1 MIGRGTSSLRRR
13 RALPGQAASKDTLLF
28 SLRQALLACAIALL
42 AVTVAPWQ
50 EAYGQ
55 KQTELEQIIKSPQV
69 DTAEPMLLQADEM
82 IYDNENAKI
91 TAKGNVEIYYGNYTL
106 LADRVVYSRATNTLR
121 AEGNVRIKDPD
132 GAVITSEQI
141 TLTDDFR
148 DGFVDALKLVTQDDT
163 RIVAQ
168 SASREAANVT
178 VFRKGWFT
186 PCKLCEDRPT
196 KPPTWRIRAAKI
208 THKRDQATMTFQNA
222 ALDMFGV
229 PVLWT
234 PWFQM
239 ADPTVKRKSG
249 FLMPTYSHS
258 DELGSTVQV
267 PYYFAL
273 SDHYDFTFAPMW
285 TEKAG
290 TLLQGN
296 WRHRLAT
303 GAYNIDLAGVWD
315 NGSEN
320 TSFDDGNNDEFNGEF
335 RGSVKSKGRFALN
348 PYWAYGWD
356 VLFETDDTFRRYYN
370 LDSRLKTDRV
380 SQIYFEGLHDRNYLS
395 TRFYNTQSLVPGRFF
410 ETGLSESDDLTFA
423 TEDPQETVYPIIDY
437 DYIVN
442 KPIIGGELSFTSN
455 VMVLA
460 SDAKYSDRF
469 LVTGTPVPRG
479 ISEFTTDSNRLITEV
494 NWRRQMIDGIGQVF
508 TPFGRLR
515 GDVYGV
521 SNDLSGVPASSVDN
535 TVFLENNPLDDGT
548 FWRGNAV
555 AGMEY
560 RYPFIAYT
568 RNISHVLEPIGQIIA
583 RPDSIGDQQEIPN
596 EDALSLVYDDTILFD
611 IDKFSGFDRVE
622 TGTRANVGVR
632 YTAQFANGA
641 YARAVFGQSYQLA
654 GQNEFDTDFFRT
666 SGLADL
672 DSDYVSGFYVQA
684 LSNLSFSAQSRFD
697 NETFDIER
705 TDLGSWARYG
715 PAQFRVNYAD
725 VTEDTPGLG
734 IGEAREEIVTA
745 GVLALTN
752 DWSLLGNIRYDLETD
767 QTITDGLGLRYQ
779 DDCFMLDVTYQRS
792 FIRDEDIE
800 PDQRFL
806 VNFMLKY
813 LGTYQFASDTGDV
826 FGAEGSDTN

>member
-1 MIGRGTSSLRRR
+1 M
-13 RALPGQAASKDTLLF
+13 
-28 SLRQALLACAIALL
+28 ACAIALL

-106 LADRVVYSRATNTLR
+106 LADRVVYSRGTNTLR

-315 NGSEN
+315 NGSES
-320 TSFDDGNNDEFNGEF
+320 TDFDDGNKNDEFNGEF

-455 VMVLA
+455 AMVLA

-515 GDVYGV
+515 GDVYDV
-521 SNDLSGVPASSVDN
+521 SNDLSGVAASSVDN

-583 RPDSIGDQQEIPN
+583 RPDSIGNQQEIPN
-596 EDALSLVYDDTILFD
+596 EDALSLIYDDTILFD

-666 SGLADL
+666 SGLADY

-725 VTEDTPGLG
+725 VTQDTPGLG

-767 QTITDGLGLRYQ
+767 QRITDGLGLRYQ

-792 FIRDEDIE
+792 FIRDQDIE

-826 FGAEGSDTN
+826 FGEEGSDSN